1 MLYSAK
7 CYWPAVTSG
16 ELEEAADRAL
26 ALIALMPSA
35 RRPVYRG
42 SLLFPGDELVLCLFE
57 ASSPTAVR
65 RASDRA
71 GIPCERVMDTV
82 WVPPDGCRRTSCLP
96 CRVEE
101 PPTPERPRR
110 VR

>member
-7 CYWPAVTSG
+7 CYWPAVTAG
-16 ELEEAADRAL
+16 ELEQAADRAL
-26 ALIALMPSA
+26 AVIALMPNG

-57 ASSPTAVR
+57 ASSRAAVR
-65 RASDRA
+65 RASDLA

-82 WVPPDGCRRTSCLP
+82 WIAPDGCTTTSCTP
-96 CRVEE
+96 V
-101 PPTPERPRR
+101 PVGGSPTPDTPRGE
-110 VR
+110 